1 MTSQLAVAL
10 DSVRQR
16 LAECDRDGLVETSR
30 LLRLLEAAL
39 NGDQRLDELGIVAA
53 MATSLERLERRLVA
67 VELGA

>member
-1 MTSQLAVAL
+1 MTSQSEVAL

-16 LAECDRDGLVETSR
+16 LVECDRDGLIETSR
-30 LLRLLEAAL
+30 LLRLLKAAL
-39 NGDQRLDELGIVAA
+39 NGEQPLDELGIVAA

>member
-1 MTSQLAVAL
+1 MTSQSAVAL
-10 DSVRQR
+10 DSVRQH
-16 LAECDRDGLVETSR
+16 LVECDRDGLVETSR

-39 NGDQRLDELGIVAA
+39 NGDQPLDELGIVAA

>member
-1 MTSQLAVAL
+1 MTSQSAVAL

-30 LLRLLEAAL
+30 LLRLLQAAL
-39 NGDQRLDELGIVAA
+39 EGEQPLDEVGIVAA
-53 MATSLERLERRLVA
+53 MATSLERLERGLVA